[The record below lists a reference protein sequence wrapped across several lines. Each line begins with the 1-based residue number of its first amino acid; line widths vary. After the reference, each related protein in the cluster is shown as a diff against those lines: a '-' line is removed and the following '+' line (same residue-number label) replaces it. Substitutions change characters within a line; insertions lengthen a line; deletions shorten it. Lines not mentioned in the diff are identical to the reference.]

1 MVSGSLFAG
10 HLFYPVMLLKIGT
23 TFAYPEKKHLKM
35 KPLLVF
41 SALFSFSVM
50 VLAYANEQPFVEDY
64 NQEDAEPFKPFNKNA
79 FKVGESLT
87 YRLHYGFVDAGRAV
101 LEVKDE
107 DKKFINRSS
116 YHVVGLGSSIGA
128 FDWFFKVRDRYES
141 YIDRDA
147 LVPYLFI
154 RNVDEGGY
162 KIKQTYVYNH
172 HKKEVITEGKKY
184 KVPHGVQ
191 DMISAFYYARNLD
204 FSDAKEGQIYSIPSF
219 VDEEIWNLKIKFV
232 GRENLKTDLGTFRC
246 LKFRPIIQK
255 GRVFKKEE
263 DLNVW
268 ISDDGNHIPV
278 RAQAEILVGSIKMD
292 LLEYKGLANPVGLV
306 RR

>member
-1 MVSGSLFAG
+1 
-10 HLFYPVMLLKIGT
+10 
-23 TFAYPEKKHLKM
+23 M

-41 SALFSFSVM
+41 SAFFSASVF
-50 VLAYANEQPFVEDY
+50 VLSIA
-64 NQEDAEPFKPFNKNA
+64 QERSVPPLSTQSESEPFKPANKNA
-79 FKVGESLT
+79 FQPGETLT
-87 YRLHYGFVDAGRAV
+87 YRLHYGIVDAGRAV
-101 LEVKDE
+101 LEVKEE
-107 DKKFINRSS
+107 DKKFLNRSS
-116 YHVVGLGSSIGA
+116 YHVVGIGTSTGA

-141 YIDRDA
+141 YVDRDA
-147 LVPYLFI
+147 LVPFVFL

-184 KVPHGVQ
+184 TVPHGVQ

-268 ISDDGNHIPV
+268 ISDDGNHIPI

-306 RR
+306 KK

>member
-1 MVSGSLFAG
+1 
-10 HLFYPVMLLKIGT
+10 
-23 TFAYPEKKHLKM
+23 M

-41 SALFSFSVM
+41 SVLFSASVFIM
-50 VLAYANEQPFVEDY
+50 ASAQVSPYMELNPQADT
-64 NQEDAEPFKPFNKNA
+64 EPFKPFNKNA
-79 FKVGESLT
+79 FQIGETLT

-101 LEVKDE
+101 LEVKNE
-107 DKKFINRSS
+107 DKKFLNRSS
-116 YHVVGLGSSIGA
+116 FHVVGLGTSTGA

-141 YIDRDA
+141 FIDREA
-147 LVPYLFI
+147 LVPYVFL

-204 FSDAKEGQIYSIPSF
+204 FSEAKEGQIYSIPSF

-232 GRENLKTDLGTFRC
+232 GRENLKTDLGTFKC

-268 ISDDGNHIPV
+268 ISDDGNHIPI

-292 LLEYKGLANPVGLV
+292 LLEYKGLANPVALV
-306 RR
+306 KR

>member
-1 MVSGSLFAG
+1 
-10 HLFYPVMLLKIGT
+10 
-23 TFAYPEKKHLKM
+23 M

-41 SALFSFSVM
+41 SAFFSASVFL
-50 VLAYANEQPFVEDY
+50 LALA
-64 NQEDAEPFKPFNKNA
+64 QERPVPPLSTQSESEPFKPANKNA
-79 FKVGESLT
+79 FRPGETLT

-101 LEVKDE
+101 LEVKEE
-107 DKKFINRSS
+107 DKKFLNRSS
-116 YHVVGLGSSIGA
+116 YHVVGIGTSTGA

-141 YIDRDA
+141 YVDRDA
-147 LVPYLFI
+147 LVPFVFL

-184 KVPHGVQ
+184 MVPHGVQ

-268 ISDDGNHIPV
+268 ISDDGNHIPI

-292 LLEYKGLANPVGLV
+292 LLEYKGLANPVALV
-306 RR
+306 KR

>member
-1 MVSGSLFAG
+1 
-10 HLFYPVMLLKIGT
+10 
-23 TFAYPEKKHLKM
+23 M

-41 SALFSFSVM
+41 SALFSASVF
-50 VLAYANEQPFVEDY
+50 VLALA
-64 NQEDAEPFKPFNKNA
+64 QEAPYKEINTQADSEPFKPVNKNA
-79 FKVGESLT
+79 FQMGESLT

-101 LEVKDE
+101 LEVKEE
-107 DKKFINRSS
+107 DKKFLNRST
-116 YHVVGLGSSIGA
+116 YHVVGIGTSTGA

-141 YIDRDA
+141 FIDREA
-147 LVPYLFI
+147 LVPFVFL

-184 KVPHGVQ
+184 TVPHGVQ

-204 FSDAKEGQIYSIPSF
+204 FSGAKEGQVYSIPSF

-232 GRENLKTDLGTFRC
+232 GRENLKTDLGTIKC

-292 LLEYKGLANPVGLV
+292 LLEYKGLANPVGFV
-306 RR
+306 KR